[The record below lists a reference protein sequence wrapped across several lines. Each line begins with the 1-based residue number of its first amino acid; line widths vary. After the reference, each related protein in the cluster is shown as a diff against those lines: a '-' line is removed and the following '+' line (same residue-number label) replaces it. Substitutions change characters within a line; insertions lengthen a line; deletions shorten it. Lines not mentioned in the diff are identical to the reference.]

1 MVDTINNTKYT
12 LSSKR
17 DLRRTLGIIEI
28 DFTYKVIVIPKL
40 AALERESFNKT
51 VEKRMR
57 KF

>member
-1 MVDTINNTKYT
+1 MVDTVSNKKYT

-28 DFTYKVIVIPKL
+28 DFTYKVIVIQKYP
-40 AALERESFNKT
+40 ALERESFNKT